1 MLVCNI
7 IVFAVV
13 IVIVCITDLS
23 VLSTDESV
31 DRLLY
36 FEEQDEKPG
45 SKEEAAASS
54 EVTAASDNEAKDVQ
68 KAVSDLEDIIE
79 AAECSDFAVN
89 EKTTPVS
96 QNSCSDG
103 LGDGFANNPAN
114 QKGQTAEYRKDS
126 HELHED
132 QRIVIPEEL
141 LGADSNTKCP
151 ARHISVRH
159 LQPDTEN
166 NLDSGLGMS
175 ADFDSELGMSAD
187 FADDFMDPSD
197 IIREIHDGGMPS

>member
-36 FEEQDEKPG
+36 FEEQDEKPD
-45 SKEEAAASS
+45 SKEEAAA
-54 EVTAASDNEAKDVQ
+54 ASDNEEKDVQ
-68 KAVSDLEDIIE
+68 EAVSDLEDIIE
-79 AAECSDFAVN
+79 AAECSDSAVT

-103 LGDGFANNPAN
+103 SEDGFANNPAN
-114 QKGQTAEYRKDS
+114 QKGQTAEYCKDN
-126 HELHED
+126 HKLQED

-141 LGADSNTKCP
+141 LGADSNTKRP
-151 ARHISVRH
+151 ARHVSVRH

-166 NLDSGLGMS
+166 DL
-175 ADFDSELGMSAD
+175 DSELGMSAD